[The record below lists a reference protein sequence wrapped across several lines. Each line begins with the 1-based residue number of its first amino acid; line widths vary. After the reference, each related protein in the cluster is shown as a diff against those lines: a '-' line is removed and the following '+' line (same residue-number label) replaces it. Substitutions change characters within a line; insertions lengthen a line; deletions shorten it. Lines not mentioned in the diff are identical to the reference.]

1 MKKLEY
7 LRLENLWNLKRPE
20 ESLHTL
26 ETELKNC
33 LIEFPPYKCNEKI
46 EEWNNCDIVNLIGI
60 SIFGQL
66 INEDFKKEKLLLWID
81 INYVHFKSI
90 SILLSI

>member
-1 MKKLEY
+1 MANNGNITDQGLLNLSRMKKLEY

-46 EEWNNCDIVNLIGI
+46 EE
-60 SIFGQL
+60 
-66 INEDFKKEKLLLWID
+66 
-81 INYVHFKSI
+81 
-90 SILLSI
+90 